1 MTTFTKEACQIL
13 PCQILQDDYKD
24 YGPQPRSAPPAP
36 PPMRPHIPFDGT
48 TTNRDAFKGWQLPQR
63 FPAIG
68 LEILGDRMH
77 QLVPPDAKLP
87 FTGERCLFC
96 KFFLFRRFLPI
107 AAACVCSVML

>member
-1 MTTFTKEACQIL
+1 
-13 PCQILQDDYKD
+13 
-24 YGPQPRSAPPAP
+24 
-36 PPMRPHIPFDGT
+36 MRPHIPFDGT

-87 FTGERCLFC
+87 FTGERCLFRKSPC
-96 KFFLFRRFLPI
+96 
-107 AAACVCSVML
+107 